1 MSLVLDMIMLQRFVV
16 DPFVLQS
23 GILFLLI
30 GVLVRAVNVF
40 ILLPEVGVLVVLT
53 VDVVVHNCDQ

>member
-1 MSLVLDMIMLQRFVV
+1 MIMLQRFVV